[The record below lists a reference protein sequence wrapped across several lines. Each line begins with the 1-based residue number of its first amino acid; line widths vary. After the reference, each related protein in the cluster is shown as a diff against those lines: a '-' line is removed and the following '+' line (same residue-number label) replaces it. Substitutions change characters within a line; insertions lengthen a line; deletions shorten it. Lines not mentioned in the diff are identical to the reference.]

1 MKQKHVTAIPQTN
14 DPKTRDRFYRKN
26 TEFFRLVEQ
35 IKLWPTRSG
44 VLHGVKSIE
53 IYGETARITTF
64 CGASFLVR
72 NSKNS
77 RAARWLRNKWC
88 RSACKACKIPAWK
101 IAKYQKTHM
110 NQNFG
115 LEL

>member
-77 RAARWLRNKWC
+77 RAARWLRPAFC
-88 RSACKACKIPAWK
+88 VLSLLLATACLVDRSYSPFE
-101 IAKYQKTHM
+101 YFQ
-110 NQNFG
+110 F
-115 LEL
+115 